1 MLVSRELDSAS
12 TLVTDPILGSGWS
25 RFSSVSLEALGS
37 IFGAPGIGVEVTAFG
52 PLFVVLGVPEV
63 LGFGALG
70 FGVANAA
77 RAPGD
82 SHRELGLL
90 ELLGR
95 SLSFLTS
102 CFPGVPGLGDLGG
115 FSFWGSLVAFGTV
128 FVFDLSCFGGC
139 TFWAPVSDA

>member
-1 MLVSRELDSAS
+1 M
-12 TLVTDPILGSGWS
+12 TLGSDWS
-25 RFSSVSLEALGS
+25 SFSGVSLEALGS

-52 PLFVVLGVPEV
+52 PRFAFFGVPEV
-63 LGFGALG
+63 LGLG
-70 FGVANAA
+70 VTSAA

-102 CFPGVPGLGDLGG
+102 CFPELPGFGDLGG
-115 FSFWGSLVAFGTV
+115 FSF
-128 FVFDLSCFGGC
+128 
-139 TFWAPVSDA
+139 